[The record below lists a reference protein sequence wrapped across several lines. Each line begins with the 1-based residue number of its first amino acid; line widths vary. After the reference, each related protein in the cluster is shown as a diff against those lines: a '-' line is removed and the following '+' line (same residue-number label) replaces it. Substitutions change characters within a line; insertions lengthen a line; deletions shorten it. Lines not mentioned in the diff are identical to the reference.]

1 MDNLQIP
8 MEHVHEKS
16 ILRKSFPF
24 LSHNKITCFLQILK
38 SLYFISDAITAEDA
52 IHFYWRME
60 QSPLQCARSRRPLSV
75 DDVQV
80 AEAFLFRTSLDDV
93 YESPGDDSGVF
104 LPSPL
109 SSSHSFSC
117 DERKGK
123 STPDIPVTLKT
134 PMPNAHRWLHSCT
147 EGILLAFTC
156 TVCIVCVHTSDQ
168 VLCKSTKGDLKSHS
182 P

>member
-1 MDNLQIP
+1 MQ
-8 MEHVHEKS
+8 
-16 ILRKSFPF
+16 
-24 LSHNKITCFLQILK
+24 
-38 SLYFISDAITAEDA
+38 
-52 IHFYWRME
+52 

-109 SSSHSFSC
+109 SSSSPFSC
-117 DERKGK
+117 DERKGR

-134 PMPNAHRWLHSCT
+134 PMPNAHRWLHSCN
-147 EGILLAFTC
+147 EGILITFTLY
-156 TVCIVCVHTSDQ
+156 ISCVHMSDQ
-168 VLCKSTKGDLKSHS
+168 VQVQCQSTKGDLKLKSIKNNHYYYGS
-182 P
+182 VLAQKEIEQPGGNWMLLHDIT